1 MSRPEREPKARGERV
16 WVAPFVRNV
25 LLWLVPAFLVWAL
38 FTPFYNRF
46 LLAGGQNLLH
56 LTEYPSATQLL
67 QQGTHD
73 AVIAR
78 QEPPLGRLPHG
89 FRVTD
94 IHFHLVL
101 LAALFLAV
109 PRVPWRE
116 RLGNFGWALLVT
128 VFFDIF
134 VVFCKVKVAYAT
146 ELGNWSREHYGPFA
160 RNAWG
165 LLHHLLDLPLKLAL
179 PFALWAAFYLPLL
192 LGGRGVDRTKPARA
206 GGNRG
211 AP

>member
-1 MSRPEREPKARGERV
+1 MTRSDRPDPGGPGDRS
-16 WVAPFVRNV
+16 WVLRFLRNV
-25 LLWLVPAFLVWAL
+25 LLWLIPIWVVWAL
-38 FTPFYNRF
+38 FTPFYNRL
-46 LLAGGQNLLH
+46 LLAGAQNLLH

-67 QQGTHD
+67 VQGTHD

-78 QEPPLGRLPHG
+78 IEPPLGRLQHG

-116 RLGNFGWALLVT
+116 RLGHLGWALLVT
-128 VFFDIF
+128 VFFDMF
-134 VVFCKVKVAYAT
+134 VVFSKVKVAYAT
-146 ELGNWSREHYGPFA
+146 QLGNWSLEHYGPLA

-165 LLHHLLDLPLKLAL
+165 LLHHLLDLPFKLAL

-192 LGGRGVDRTKPARA
+192 LTSRETPAPRAGTRPAR
-206 GGNRG
+206 
-211 AP
+211 

>member
-1 MSRPEREPKARGERV
+1 MTRPDRPGRS
-16 WVAPFVRNV
+16 WVLPFLRNV
-25 LLWLVPAFLVWAL
+25 LLWLIPVWVVWAL
-38 FTPFYNRF
+38 FTPFYNRL
-46 LLAGGQNLLH
+46 LLAGAQNLLH

-67 QQGTHD
+67 VQGTHD

-78 QEPPLGRLPHG
+78 IEPPLGRLQHG

-116 RLGNFGWALLVT
+116 RLGHLGWALLVT

-134 VVFCKVKVAYAT
+134 VVFSKVKVAYAT
-146 ELGNWSREHYGPFA
+146 QLGNWSLEHYGPLA

-165 LLHHLLDLPLKLAL
+165 LLHHLLDLPFKLAL

-192 LGGRGVDRTKPARA
+192 LTSREAPAPRGGTRPAR
-206 GGNRG
+206 
-211 AP
+211 

>member
-1 MSRPEREPKARGERV
+1 MTRPDRPDPGDSGDRS
-16 WVAPFVRNV
+16 WVLRFLRNV
-25 LLWLVPAFLVWAL
+25 LLWLIPVWVVWAL
-38 FTPFYNRF
+38 FTPFYNRL
-46 LLAGGQNLLH
+46 LLAGAQNLLH

-67 QQGTHD
+67 VQGTHD

-78 QEPPLGRLPHG
+78 IEPPLGRLQHG

-116 RLGNFGWALLVT
+116 RLGHLGWALLVT
-128 VFFDIF
+128 VFFDMF
-134 VVFCKVKVAYAT
+134 VVFSKVKVAYAT
-146 ELGNWSREHYGPFA
+146 QLGNWSLEHYGPLA

-165 LLHHLLDLPLKLAL
+165 LLHHLLDLPFKLAL

-192 LGGRGVDRTKPARA
+192 LTSREAPAPRGGTRPAR
-206 GGNRG
+206 
-211 AP
+211 

>member
-1 MSRPEREPKARGERV
+1 MTRPDRPDPSGRA
-16 WVAPFVRNV
+16 WVLPFLRNV
-25 LLWLVPAFLVWAL
+25 LLWLIPVWVVWAL
-38 FTPFYNRF
+38 FTPFYNRL
-46 LLAGGQNLLH
+46 LLAGAQNLLH
-56 LTEYPSATQLL
+56 LSEYPSATQLL
-67 QQGTHD
+67 VQGTHD

-78 QEPPLGRLPHG
+78 IEPPLGRLQQG

-116 RLGNFGWALLVT
+116 RLGHLGWALLVT

-134 VVFCKVKVAYAT
+134 VVFSKVKVAYAT
-146 ELGNWSREHYGPFA
+146 QLGSWSLEHYGPLA
-160 RNAWG
+160 RNTWG
-165 LLHHLLDLPLKLAL
+165 LLHHLLDLPFKLAL

-192 LGGRGVDRTKPARA
+192 FTSREAPAPRGGTRPAR
-206 GGNRG
+206 
-211 AP
+211 